1 MATWEDLES
10 LQQKFPQASTWG
22 QADLQGR
29 GDVNDPLPPASE
41 DLDKDW
47 TATSVASEARP
58 RRQTKLPARF
68 KDYQLGLHKP
78 M

>member
-29 GDVNDPLPPASE
+29 GDVNDLPPPASE
-41 DLDKDW
+41 DVDKDW
-47 TATSVASEARP
+47 TLTTEAREARP
-58 RRQTKLPARF
+58 RTQTKFPARF
-68 KDYQLGLHKP
+68 KDYQLGTCKP